1 MSVSLKN
8 IADALGVSK
17 ATVSW
22 ILSGQGEK
30 KGFSTAT
37 IKKVKEYAKSVN
49 YQPNL
54 LARSLSLGKT
64 NTVGL
69 IIPYIDD
76 TFYAQMVQC
85 VEMEISALDYSLIV
99 CTSDGNSEKELSL
112 VQMLCS
118 KCVDGI
124 IMAPTKEAEKSIKYI
139 QDRNLPLVLID
150 RYFKELETNYVV
162 VNNREALYDL
172 TSMMVTKGSKKMA
185 FLTTDAQ
192 LYVMR
197 ERAEGYK
204 DALMDKGIA
213 VDDRLL
219 INVDRKSYKE
229 DVGHQLDILF
239 KEMPD
244 VDGFCFATHY
254 LALEALRYFLNKGL
268 DYHKLFVLGCLHD
281 TIAMDILAPEMLISR
296 MCVQEMGRVT
306 ARILNVQMKGK
317 NVPLEKCVIKNLLVL

>member
-30 KGFSTAT
+30 KGFSIAT

-85 VEMEISALDYSLIV
+85 VEMEISALGYSLIV
-99 CTSDGNSEKELSL
+99 CTSDGNSEKELRL

-118 KCVDGI
+118 KRVDGV
-124 IMAPTKEAEKSIKYI
+124 IMAPTKEAEKGIKHI
-139 QDRNLPLVLID
+139 QDRKLPLVLID
-150 RYFKELETNYVV
+150 RYFKDLETNYVV
-162 VNNREALYDL
+162 VNNREAVYDL
-172 TSMMVTKGSKKMA
+172 TSTMLTKGSRKMA
-185 FLTTDAQ
+185 FLTTDAE

-204 DALMDKGIA
+204 DALRDAGVS
-213 VDDRLL
+213 VDNRLL
-219 INVDRKSYKE
+219 INVDRKLYKE
-229 DVGHQLDILF
+229 DVVLQLEALF
-239 KEMPD
+239 KEVPD

-254 LALEALRYFLNKGL
+254 LALEALRFFLNNGM
-268 DYHKLFVLGCLHD
+268 DYHQLFVLGCLHD
-281 TIAMDILAPEMLISR
+281 TTVMDVLAPEMLISR

-306 ARILNVQMKGK
+306 ARILNEQMKGSDA
-317 NVPLEKCVIKNLLVL
+317 PAEKCIIKNHLVL